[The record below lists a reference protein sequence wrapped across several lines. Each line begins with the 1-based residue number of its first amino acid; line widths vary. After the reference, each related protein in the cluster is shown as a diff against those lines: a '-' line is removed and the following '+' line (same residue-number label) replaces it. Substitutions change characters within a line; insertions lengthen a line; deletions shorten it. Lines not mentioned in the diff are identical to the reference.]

1 MERNGIEWKGME
13 RNGMQSKEMEWK
25 GKKWKSMDNK
35 CKFIIFVRYAK
46 ITIST
51 LHLLFKWY
59 DSVF

>member
-1 MERNGIEWKGME
+1 ME